1 MKKIFF
7 IAAVLV
13 ASVTANAKTWRIN
26 PNEAAKPD
34 FTTLKAA
41 CEANK
46 VTKGDSL
53 YCEPGIYTNSSDNYI
68 TKNGLTILGP
78 GFGYKGNVGSTS
90 TNAEAYFSATLRL
103 QADTLHIVGIKAETI
118 EFVKSSLKNI
128 TIERCYLNDI
138 YDANSRGGQYITI
151 RDNFINNKRAYNAV
165 LLEGNSSCP
174 LQNIEIENNIIISN
188 YTSAYTAI
196 RVQASVYTSALIAHN
211 TIVVDIKYNSSN
223 YSAIMADYSV
233 IRDNI
238 IINTNSTLANSYILN
253 SSSISTCDVY
263 NNVFSL
269 TEDNADAAF
278 VSAYSAKNSFA
289 GATTANT
296 FTCTKIGEA
305 EATYYQLKDGSVAKN
320 KAYQGEDCG
329 AFAGSWPFVVEGR
342 PQGLP
347 YIYDVYA
354 PTTPTDDKLTITFKV
369 KANNE

>member
-34 FTTLKAA
+34 FTTIKAA
-41 CEANK
+41 CDANK

-53 YCEPGIYTNSSDNYI
+53 YCEPGLYTNANDNKI

-90 TNAEAYFSATLRL
+90 TNAEAYFSADLYIN
-103 QADTLHIVGIKAETI
+103 ADTIHLVGIRTRRLYLEGNNSFI
-118 EFVKSSLKNI
+118 YRKNI
-128 TIERCYLNDI
+128 TVERCYMNNF
-138 YDANSRGGQYITI
+138 YDGGYNVQYLTL
-151 RDNFINNKRAYNAV
+151 RDNFINMTSGEYYSIYV
-165 LLEGNSSCP
+165 SGSV
-174 LQNIEIENNIIISN
+174 LQNIEIENNIIISEYN
-188 YTSAYTAI
+188 YLKNAIVVSAKEN
-196 RVQASVYTSALIAHN
+196 TSALIAHN
-211 TIVVDIKYNSSN
+211 TIVIKLPDKST
-223 YSAIMADYSV
+223 SAIRADYSV

-238 IINTNSTLANSYILN
+238 IINTNSQYGKSHLFNASD
-253 SSSISTCDVY
+253 ISTCDVY

>member
-26 PNEAAKPD
+26 PNDAAKPD

-53 YCEPGIYTNSSDNYI
+53 YCEPGLYTNKSDNI
-68 TKNGLTILGP
+68 ISKNGLTILGP

-90 TNAEAYFSATLRL
+90 TNAEAYFSATLSL
-103 QADTLHIVGIKAETI
+103 QADTLHIVGIKAESI
-118 EFVKSSLKNI
+118 EFGKSSLKNI
-128 TIERCYLNDI
+128 TIERCYINDI
-138 YDANSRGGQYITI
+138 DNNPSYGGQYIII
-151 RDNFINNKRAYNAV
+151 RDNFINNKNANNAV
-165 LLEGNSSCP
+165 YLQGGSSYP
-174 LQNIEIENNIIISN
+174 LQNIEIENNIIISD
-188 YTSAYTAI
+188 YTTANTAI

-211 TIVVDIKYNSSN
+211 TIVIDMRNNSSG
-223 YSAIMADYSV
+223 YSAIRADYSV

-238 IINTNSTLANSYILN
+238 IINTNSTLAYSYLLN
-253 SSSISTCDVY
+253 ASSISTCDVY

>member
-26 PNEAAKPD
+26 PNDAAKPD

-41 CEANK
+41 CDANK

-53 YCEPGIYTNSSDNYI
+53 YCEPGLYTNANDNKI

-90 TNAEAYFSATLRL
+90 TNAEAYFSATLYL
-103 QADTLHIVGIKAETI
+103 QADTLHIVGIKAESI
-118 EFVKSSLKNI
+118 DFGKYSLKNI

-138 YDANSRGGQYITI
+138 YDDGKGGQYITI
-151 RDNFINNKRAYNAV
+151 RDNFIKNKYAYNAV
-165 LLEGNSSCP
+165 RLTGSSTYP
-174 LQNIEIENNIIISN
+174 LQNIEIENNIIISDC
-188 YTSAYTAI
+188 TSAYTAI
-196 RVQASVYTSALIAHN
+196 RVQASEYTSALIAHN
-211 TIVVDIKYNSSN
+211 TIVIDMKYYNSSS

-238 IINTNSTLANSYILN
+238 IINTNSTLAYSYLLN
-253 SSSISTCDVY
+253 ASSISTCDVY

>member
-53 YCEPGIYTNSSDNYI
+53 YCEPGLYTNSSDNYI

-90 TNAEAYFSATLRL
+90 TNAEAYFSATLYL

-118 EFVKSSLKNI
+118 QFGKYSLKNI
-128 TIERCYLNDI
+128 TIERCYINDI
-138 YDANSRGGQYITI
+138 YGYNNGGQYIII
-151 RDNFINNKRAYNAV
+151 RDNFINNKYASNAV
-165 LLEGNSSCP
+165 HLTGFSSRP

-188 YTSAYTAI
+188 YNESSAI
-196 RVQASVYTSALIAHN
+196 RVQASEYTSALIAHN
-211 TIVVDIKYNSSN
+211 TIVVDIKYNNNS

>member
-26 PNEAAKPD
+26 PNDAAKPD

-53 YCEPGIYTNSSDNYI
+53 YCEPGLYTNVSDNKI

-90 TNAEAYFSATLRL
+90 TNTEAYFSATLSL
-103 QADTLHIVGIKAETI
+103 QADTLHIVGIKAESI
-118 EFVKSSLKNI
+118 EFGKASLKNI
-128 TIERCYLNDI
+128 TIERCYLNNI
-138 YDANSRGGQYITI
+138 YDDNSKGGKYITI
-151 RDNFINNKRAYNAV
+151 RDNFINNKYAYNAV
-165 LLEGNSSCP
+165 LLTGGASCP
-174 LQNIEIENNIIISN
+174 LQNIEIENNIIISD
-188 YTSAYTAI
+188 YSANTAI
-196 RVQASVYTSALIAHN
+196 RVQASEYTSALIAHN
-211 TIVVDIKYNSSN
+211 TIVIDIKYNNKS

-238 IINTNSTLANSYILN
+238 IINTNSTLAYSYLLN
-253 SSSISTCDVY
+253 ASSISTCDVY

>member
-26 PNEAAKPD
+26 PNDAAKPD

-53 YCEPGIYTNSSDNYI
+53 YCEPGLYTNGNDNKI

-90 TNAEAYFSATLRL
+90 TNAEAYFSATLNL

-118 EFVKSSLKNI
+118 QFGKYSLKNI
-128 TIERCYLNDI
+128 TIERCYINDI
-138 YDANSRGGQYITI
+138 NPYYNGGQYIII
-151 RDNFINNKRAYNAV
+151 RDNFINNKNASNAV
-165 LLEGNSSCP
+165 YLTGGSSDP
-174 LQNIEIENNIIISN
+174 LQNIEIENNIIISKYN
-188 YTSAYTAI
+188 NEYSAI
-196 RVQASVYTSALIAHN
+196 RVKASEYTSALIAHN
-211 TIVVDIKYNSSN
+211 TIVVDIKYNDSY

-238 IINTNSTLANSYILN
+238 IINTNSTLAYSYLLN
-253 SSSISTCDVY
+253 ASSISTCDVY